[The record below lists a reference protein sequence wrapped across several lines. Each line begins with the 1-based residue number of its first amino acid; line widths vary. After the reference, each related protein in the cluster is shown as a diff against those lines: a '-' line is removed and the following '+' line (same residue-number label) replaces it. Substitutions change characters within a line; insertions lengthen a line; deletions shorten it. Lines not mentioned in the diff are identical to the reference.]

1 LISDFALRGLPI
13 DNQPSKVKLEMT
25 GISKHFGPVQALQD
39 VSLTVRTGTV
49 HALVG
54 ENGAGKSTLMK
65 ILAGVYQPDTG
76 TIEMHGRRQS
86 FVNPAQALEA
96 GISMI
101 YQELDLAEHLTV
113 AENIFLGAEPKGAL
127 PFTVSHKRMIAQAAE
142 LARRFGFDLDPAAKV
157 EDLAT
162 GDCQIVEILKALRH
176 HASILVMDEPTSS
189 LSEREA
195 RRLFQVVRR
204 LRAEGLALIYISHRL
219 EEIIDLA
226 DEVSVLRDGVLVHSA
241 AAATLDIPRIVHH
254 MVGRE
259 LTDFFPARDAAIGAV
274 LLQVRGLA
282 SEDVR
287 DISFEVRRGEV
298 VGMAGLVGAGRTEV
312 ARVLF
317 GVDKRA
323 AGQVVLDGRELNL
336 GSPADAIASGIALLT
351 EDRKRTGLCV
361 ELPCSWNIT
370 LPNLAHIGFTPFIRP
385 ARESRIAQDAGARIA
400 VKWSSPQA
408 LASSLSGGNQQ
419 KLLIA
424 RWLLADS
431 RFLIFDEPT
440 RGIDVGA
447 KAEVYGL
454 LNRLAEEGKAI
465 LFISSELPELFGIA
479 DRILVMR
486 RGRLVGDLV
495 TKQTTPEQ
503 VMHLAAVEETPRGAE
518 AESPKSEIRNPKQI
532 QSPKHQ

>member
-1 LISDFALRGLPI
+1 MIAAQQETAAVPGAALR
-13 DNQPSKVKLEMT
+13 MT
-25 GISKHFGPVQALQD
+25 GISKRFGPVQALRE
-39 VSLTVRTGTV
+39 VSLTVRAGSV

-65 ILAGVYQPDTG
+65 ILAGVYQPDAG
-76 TIEMHGRRQS
+76 SINVHGRQRS
-86 FVNPAQALEA
+86 FTSPAHALEA

-113 AENIFLGAEPKGAL
+113 AENIFLGAEPKGSL
-127 PFTVSHKRMIAQAAE
+127 PFTISHKRMAAQAAE
-142 LARRFGFDLDPAAKV
+142 LARRFSFDIDPAAKV

-176 HASILVMDEPTSS
+176 NASILVMDEPTSS

-195 RRLFQVVRR
+195 KRLFEVVRR
-204 LRAEGLALIYISHRL
+204 LRTEGLAIVYISHRL

-226 DEVSVLRDGVLVHSA
+226 DEVSVLRDGVLVHCEP
-241 AAATLDIPRIVHH
+241 AATLDIPKIVHH

-259 LTDFFPARDAAIGAV
+259 LTDFFPMRTVQIGDGLV
-274 LLQVRGLA
+274 QVQGLS
-282 SEDVR
+282 SEAGIR
-287 DISFEVRRGEV
+287 DISFEVRRGEI

-312 ARVLF
+312 ARAIF
-317 GVDKRA
+317 GVDKKT
-323 AGQVVLDGRELNL
+323 AGQVLLNGRELNIN
-336 GSPADAIASGIALLT
+336 SPADAIASGIALLT
-351 EDRKRTGLCV
+351 EDRKRTGLCI

-370 LPNLAHIGFTPFIRP
+370 LPSLGQIGFKPFIKP
-385 ARESRIAQDAGARIA
+385 AQESRIAGDVGSRMA
-400 VKWSSPQA
+400 VKWSSPEA

-419 KLLIA
+419 KLLVA
-424 RWLLADS
+424 RWLLANS
-431 RFLIFDEPT
+431 RFMIFDEPT

-447 KAEVYGL
+447 KTEVYTL
-454 LNRLAEEGKAI
+454 LNKLAEEGKAI

-486 RGRLVGDLV
+486 RGKLVGDLA

-503 VMHLAAVEETPRGAE
+503 VMHLAAVEEKA
-518 AESPKSEIRNPKQI
+518 
-532 QSPKHQ
+532 